1 MNLNSKRLRKQ
12 LLPVCC
18 LFLLC
23 QPALAAPVELTL
35 ADSLALALASHAN
48 IKVAEGN
55 REKAYWAVSQA
66 KGSKGVEVNISHTDR
81 HYSVPVAIDNRYS
94 NNQFDTEL
102 VLSYPLYSG
111 GKLENQL
118 EQTRLDLTVAELTLT
133 AARQQ
138 LSQDVTTYYFN
149 VLQYQ
154 KEGQVSQE
162 TVDNLTAHLQHVNA
176 QYQIGTVAKSDVLAS
191 QVELANARDT
201 LIQAQNNRQL
211 AAAKLNNAVG
221 LPLDSEV
228 VLKEELSYA
237 PFSLTLADCVQ
248 YAVRHRP
255 EIAEYQAKAASAEAA
270 VKIAGSGK
278 LPTVDVTLAQ
288 AWDDRTFPGL
298 DNSNWQIGLTAS
310 LNIFDSGVN
319 KAKVKQSKYAVAT
332 VQQEARLQRETIL
345 LEVREAYLS
354 MGEAEKRID
363 IKQVA
368 VAQAEESLIIA
379 EARYRAGLGTNL
391 AVFDAVVAL
400 NQAKMNSIKA
410 LYDYNTGKARLDK
423 AMGITA

>member
-1 MNLNSKRLRKQ
+1 MNFNSKRLSKQ

-23 QPALAAPVELTL
+23 QPVLAAPVELTL

-48 IKVAEGN
+48 IKVAESN

-66 KGSKGVEVNISHTDR
+66 KASKGVAANISHTDR

-138 LSQDVTTYYFN
+138 LRQDVTTYYFN

-154 KEGQVSQE
+154 KEWQVSQE
-162 TVDNLTAHLQHVNA
+162 TVDNLTAHLQHVSA

-237 PFSLTLADCVQ
+237 PYPLTLDDCVQ
-248 YAVRHRP
+248 YAVTHRP
-255 EIAEYQAKAASAEAA
+255 EIAEYQAKVASAEAA

-319 KAKVKQSKYAVAT
+319 KAKIKQSKYDVAT
-332 VQQEARLQRETIL
+332 AQQEARLQRETIL

-354 MGEAEKRID
+354 IGEAEKRID

-368 VAQAEESLIIA
+368 VAQAEESLTIA